1 VTFWSK
7 LWLFVLIVPHRT
19 VSKTC
24 LKPNI
29 FFHAQ
34 PYLRVRTSRADKV
47 LIPKEQ
53 KGFIRK
59 YKGIFLPLILKRNI
73 EMFTGDFYSELFEQE
88 QLAFPAYGL
97 FSQAIRTLSVV

>member
-53 KGFIRK
+53 KGFIRSMK
-59 YKGIFLPLILKRNI
+59 DFLILNFEKLRYKI
-73 EMFTGDFYSELFEQE
+73 LMFHCLNVYSELS
-88 QLAFPAYGL
+88 G
-97 FSQAIRTLSVV
+97 